1 MWPIFIISP
10 LIVDFSPSVAVG
22 RTDVTVVSGTFVAVE
37 LAVVV
42 VGTSGVAVV
51 PGTIVVI
58 GKLWN

>member
-22 RTDVTVVSGTFVAVE
+22 RTGVTVVSGTFVVVE